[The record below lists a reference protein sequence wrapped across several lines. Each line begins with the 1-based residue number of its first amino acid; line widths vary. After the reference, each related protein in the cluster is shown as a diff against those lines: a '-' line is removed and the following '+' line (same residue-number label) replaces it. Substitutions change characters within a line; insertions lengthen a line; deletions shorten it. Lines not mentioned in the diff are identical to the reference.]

1 MAYLALGVIVAAV
14 QAVRLAPAPLSADAH
29 SVKALYAASVTAL
42 TSPGS
47 IIVEIDSVDAKPSRA
62 FLCRL
67 SVTGGN
73 DGIAEGD
80 VIRFRAALL
89 PAGRSAGIPELRTR
103 HWAQLSRR
111 ITAEGAA
118 DAATITVTGHR
129 RSLATVCADARRAIE
144 KAVFASGMNH
154 ATASLL
160 IASCFGKSDSELPV
174 RDTFR
179 AAGIAHLLCV
189 SGFHV
194 GIVAAL
200 LAFLLW
206 PLRLWSRV
214 GRIRYALLIVAV
226 WLYIVVTG
234 TQPPA
239 VRAGIMIT
247 VYMLARLLQTPTNP
261 LNSLFLAVG
270 IMLCVDPYWLYSAGF
285 QLSVA
290 AVAGLIIFL
299 PKLNPVPGRR
309 QRLHRAV
316 DILLVPVAAI
326 LGSAPVLLLW
336 FNALPVTSLPVS
348 ILVSATFPAFMAAGA
363 AIVVLSALG
372 WNMALP
378 SRILDGWCALMEK
391 ACDKAA
397 DLPLSATH
405 VLDIAAYA
413 PALTAIAVC
422 LFAAAL
428 YALRPAAKT
437 SLSLAA
443 AAVVI
448 IALLPSPQSSRV
460 VVSADSFRAHIAVNP
475 PAGQGIAAMA
485 SDTAAEPV
493 RILLFDRR
501 CRLHPDSVIAARRPD
516 IVLVDICPPPRT
528 AAIVDACRRTDT
540 PFHLLARADF
550 AADIQ

>member
-1 MAYLALGVIVAAV
+1 MAYLALGVIMAAV

-29 SVKALYAASVTAL
+29 SVKALYAARVTAL

-47 IIVEIDSVDAKPSRA
+47 IIAEIDSVDAKPCRA

-73 DGIAEGD
+73 DRIAEGD

-118 DAATITVTGHR
+118 DAATITVSGHR
-129 RSLATVCADARRAIE
+129 PSLATVCADARRAIE

-194 GIVAAL
+194 GIVAAF

-247 VYMLARLLQTPTNP
+247 AYMLARLLQTPTNP
-261 LNSLFLAVG
+261 LNSLLLAVG

-285 QLSVA
+285 QLSAA

-336 FNALPVTSLPVS
+336 FKALPLTSLPVS

-372 WNMALP
+372 WNMVLP
-378 SRILDGWCALMEK
+378 ARALDGWCALMEK

-422 LFAAAL
+422 LLAAAI

-448 IALLPSPQSSRV
+448 IALLPSPPSPRV
-460 VVSADSFRAHIAVNP
+460 VVSTDSFRAHIAVNP
-475 PAGQGIAAMA
+475 PAGHGIAAMA